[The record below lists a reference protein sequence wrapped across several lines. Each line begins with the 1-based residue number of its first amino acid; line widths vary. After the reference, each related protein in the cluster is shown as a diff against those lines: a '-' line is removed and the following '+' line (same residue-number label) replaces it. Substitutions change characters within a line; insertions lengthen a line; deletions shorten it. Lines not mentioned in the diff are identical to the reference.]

1 MLVYR
6 VEIVTKNTGP
16 YSMLD
21 WQSHDHNNSG
31 RTPAP
36 CEDPGLRRWDRE
48 SRDSRERYRFGFS
61 SIEQLMEW
69 FTEDELRALSK
80 LEMTLSVYEIENR
93 HTVSGYHQVVFKLHQ
108 AEFISASD
116 LI

>member
-6 VEIVTKNTGP
+6 VEICDENVGP
-16 YSMLD
+16 YSRFD

-36 CEDPGLRRWDRE
+36 CEDPGLRRWGRE
-48 SRDSRERYRFGFS
+48 SWDSRERYRFGFS